1 MAVAE
6 KRAALKKA
14 EPDSAKAASIRA
26 DFEWRLDPDKGRL
39 GGTDLMPDFANMSR
53 RSRTISPLGKSP
65 SSAAVRSCRKYA
77 NGKNMN
83 DLTLDFPF
91 RRSLL
96 GGLGARLPIRRNKS
110 RGGAEAV
117 AAVTGT
123 AGGCTIR

>member
-65 SSAAVRSCRKYA
+65 SSAAVRSCRKCA
-77 NGKNMN
+77 NGKSMT
-83 DLTLDFPF
+83 DLTPDFRF
-91 RRSLL
+91 RRSR
-96 GGLGARLPIRRNKS
+96 LGAAWPAL
-110 RGGAEAV
+110 
-117 AAVTGT
+117 
-123 AGGCTIR
+123 GCRISPK